1 MTSACVLFI
10 QDISGKISI
19 IYDIRVSVFCS
30 SWLYD
35 TDGEAV
41 AKVNARLGAVTQLDV
56 STAEGLQV
64 GVNNVGL

>member
-1 MTSACVLFI
+1 MCYLYKTF
-10 QDISGKISI
+10 QGEISI

-35 TDGEAV
+35 NDGEAV